1 MSQSEKRPVISGMRA
16 FLLVQAG
23 QFVSLFGTGMS
34 RFALTLW
41 AWDKT
46 GEATSLALAA
56 FFGFA
61 PMILFSP
68 IAGALV
74 DRWNRKFAMMISD
87 LAAGLSTV
95 GLLLILLL
103 AGQDKLEL
111 WHVYVALFIAGAFE
125 SFQWPAYS
133 AAISTMLDKSQ
144 YSRAAGLQ
152 SLTESSTGIFTPV
165 LGGLLY
171 TAIGLTGVL
180 IIDVVTFV
188 FAVGTLLLVYIPQ
201 PIMTEEGR
209 KSRSGSFINELTYG
223 FRYIFSRPSLIGLQ
237 MVFFFINL
245 TGTFA
250 FTVVAAMLLSR
261 TANPALLEFVNG
273 DKVLL
278 GAMQSVGAI
287 GGLVGGIL
295 LSTWGGPKKR
305 VNGVLGGM
313 ALESLLGTIVL
324 GLARAPLAWMFGM
337 FMSAFFMPILNGSNQ
352 AIWQAKIA
360 PDVQGRVFSVR
371 RLIAQ
376 ITAPI
381 AMLMAGPLAD
391 KVFEPG
397 MMEGG
402 ALAGTFGWLVG
413 TGPGAGMALMVVLAG
428 LLGVIVAVV
437 AYTIPVIRN
446 VETLLP
452 DHAQAAPT
460 PSEG

>member
-1 MSQSEKRPVISGMRA
+1 MNQVEKRPVITGMRA

-23 QFVSLFGTGMS
+23 QFVSLFGTGMT

-61 PMILFSP
+61 PIVLFGP
-68 IAGALV
+68 IAGVLV

-111 WHVYVALFIAGAFE
+111 WHVYVALFIAGTFE

-152 SLTESSTGIFTPV
+152 SVTESATGIFTPV

-171 TAIGLTGVL
+171 TAIGLPGVL
-180 IIDVVTFV
+180 LIDVVTFV
-188 FAVGTLLLVYIPQ
+188 FAVGTLLLVHIPQ
-201 PIMTEEGR
+201 PVITEEGR
-209 KSRSGSFINELTYG
+209 KSRSGSFISELTYG

-245 TGTFA
+245 TATFA
-250 FTVVAAMLLSR
+250 FTVMAAMLLSR
-261 TANPALLEFVNG
+261 TANPAVADLVNG

-278 GAMQSVGAI
+278 GFLQGVGAI
-287 GGLVGGIL
+287 GGLIGGIL

-305 VNGVLGGM
+305 VHGVLGSM
-313 ALESLLGTIVL
+313 ALQSLLGTVIL

-360 PDVQGRVFSVR
+360 PDLQGRVFAVR
-371 RLIAQ
+371 RMIAQ
-376 ITAPI
+376 ITSPV

-391 KVFEPG
+391 RVFEPG

-402 ALAGTFGWLVG
+402 ALAERFGWLVG
-413 TGPGAGMALMVVLAG
+413 TGPGAGMALMAVFAG
-428 LLGVIVAVV
+428 LLGAMVAAI
-437 AYTIPVIRN
+437 AYTIPVIRDA
-446 VETLLP
+446 ETLLP
-452 DHAQAAPT
+452 DHAQA
-460 PSEG
+460 PSN